1 MEVKLNTARSGRRD
15 QRGLVIWKKFD
26 AQLSDSEVQKEIIS
40 LENEGFQVVAVKNSE
55 TMIVAVTSE
64 GLAYSTSR
72 LLKVGYEW
80 ERLVETHNQL
90 TSIAQVFVK
99 TGMIKGE
106 DKLHEHGNRLR
117 GKEWGLRDTE
127 GLTERSGDK

>member
-1 MEVKLNTARSGRRD
+1 MNTARSGRRD
-15 QRGLVIWKKFD
+15 QKGLVIWKQFNS
-26 AQLSDSEVQKEIIS
+26 QLSEKELQEELLN
-40 LENEGFQVVAVKNSE
+40 LENEGFQVVAIKNSE

-90 TSIAQVFVK
+90 NSIAKEFMK

-117 GKEWGLRDTE
+117 GKEWGSSNSE
-127 GLTERSGDK
+127 GSTYRSGDNE